1 MILQQYKIVF
11 AGSMGAG
18 KTEAIRSLSDI
29 PVLSTEALN
38 TDQERHSKLETT
50 VGIDYGEVTL
60 EDDLKIGLYGTPGQ
74 SRFDF
79 IWPVICQ
86 GAIGA
91 IILIDHNIENPLTE
105 IESYLET
112 FQNYTDNIAI
122 GITHTDEIKTNR
134 DTSIYKD
141 WLIQQDLYSPL
152 FFIDSRKKEDVLLLL
167 EALITSVE
175 VNHNISV

>member
-29 PVLSTEALN
+29 PVLLTEAFN
-38 TDQERHSKLETT
+38 TDQHSHAKLETT
-50 VGIDYGEVTL
+50 VGIDYGEVSL
-60 EDDLKIGLYGTPGQ
+60 DDGLKIGLYGTPGQ

-79 IWPVICQ
+79 IWPVICR

-91 IILIDHNIENPLTE
+91 VILIDHNAEAPLQE
-105 IESYLET
+105 LESYLET

-122 GITHTDEIKTNR
+122 GITHVDSTLKSTN
-134 DTSIYKD
+134 IYKE
-141 WLIQQDLYSPL
+141 WLLRQELFSPL
-152 FFIDSRKKEDVLLLL
+152 FFIDARKKDDVLLLL

-175 VNHNISV
+175 VNHNIFT

>member
-11 AGSMGAG
+11 AGTMGAG

-29 PVLSTEALN
+29 PVLLTEAFN
-38 TDQERHSKLETT
+38 TDQESHSKMETT

-60 EDDLKIGLYGTPGQ
+60 EDGVKIGLYGTPGQ

-91 IILIDHNIENPLTE
+91 IILIDHNCDAPLQELETF
-105 IESYLET
+105 LET
-112 FQNYTDNIAI
+112 FQNYTDNFAI
-122 GITHTDEIKTNR
+122 GITHVDVNSNR
-134 DTSIYKD
+134 HSLSIYKE
-141 WLIQQDLYSPL
+141 WLIGQDLFCPL
-152 FFIDSRKKEDVLLLL
+152 FFIDARKKKMLCFCLKPLLQL
-167 EALITSVE
+167 
-175 VNHNISV
+175 

>member
-11 AGSMGAG
+11 AGTMGAG

-29 PVLSTEALN
+29 PVLSTEAFN
-38 TDQERHSKLETT
+38 TDNESHTKSETT

-60 EDDLKIGLYGTPGQ
+60 DDGVKIGLYGTPGQ

-79 IWPVICQ
+79 IWPVICR

-91 IILIDHNIENPLTE
+91 IVLIDHNIDNPLE
-105 IESYLET
+105 ELENYLEV

-122 GITHTDEIKTNR
+122 GITHVDISDKS
-134 DTSIYKD
+134 TSIYKD
-141 WLIQQDLYSPL
+141 WLVSHDLYSPL
-152 FFIDSRKKEDVLLLL
+152 FFIDARKKEDVLLLL

-175 VNHNISV
+175 VNHNITT

>member
-1 MILQQYKIVF
+1 MILQQNKIVF

-122 GITHTDEIKTNR
+122 EITHTDEIKTNQ

-175 VNHNISV
+175 VNHNISA

>member
-11 AGSMGAG
+11 AGTMGAG

-29 PVLSTEALN
+29 PVLLTEAFN
-38 TDQERHSKLETT
+38 TDQASHEKMQTT

-60 EDDLKIGLYGTPGQ
+60 EDGVKIGLYGTPGQ

-79 IWPVICQ
+79 IWPVICK

-91 IILIDHNIENPLTE
+91 IILIDHNSEEPLQE
-105 IESYLET
+105 LESYLET

-122 GITHTDEIKTNR
+122 GITHVDDNNSSNSL
-134 DTSIYKD
+134 SIYKE
-141 WLIQQDLYSPL
+141 WLISQDLFSPL
-152 FFIDSRKKEDVLLLL
+152 FFIDARKKDDALLLL
-167 EALITSVE
+167 EALITAVE
-175 VNHNISV
+175 VNHNISA

>member
-18 KTEAIRSLSDI
+18 KTEAIRSLSDV
-29 PVLSTEALN
+29 PVLLTEALN
-38 TDQERHSKLETT
+38 TDQESHSKLETT

-60 EDDLKIGLYGTPGQ
+60 EDGLKIGLYGTPGQ

-91 IILIDHNIENPLTE
+91 IILIDHNVENPLAE

-122 GITHTDEIKTNR
+122 GITHTDEIKNNQ

-167 EALITSVE
+167 EALTTSIE
-175 VNHNISV
+175 VNHNISA

>member
-18 KTEAIRSLSDI
+18 KTEAIRSLSDV
-29 PVLSTEALN
+29 PVLLTEAFN
-38 TDQERHSKLETT
+38 TDQQSHNKMETT

-60 EDDLKIGLYGTPGQ
+60 EDGIKIGLYGTPGQ

-79 IWPVICQ
+79 IWSVICK

-91 IILIDHNIENPLTE
+91 IILIDHTVENP
-105 IESYLET
+105 IEELENYLDT
-112 FQNYTDNIAI
+112 FQNHTDNIAI
-122 GITHTDEIKTNR
+122 GITHTDIDNTKSTL
-134 DTSIYKD
+134 IYKD
-141 WLIQQDLYSPL
+141 WLISQDLYSPL
-152 FFIDSRKKEDVLLLL
+152 FFIDARKKEDVLLLL

-175 VNHNISV
+175 VNHQITA

>member
-1 MILQQYKIVF
+1 MILQEYKIVF
-11 AGSMGAG
+11 AGTMGAG

-38 TDQERHSKLETT
+38 TDHNSHTKMETT

-60 EDDLKIGLYGTPGQ
+60 DDGVKIGLYGTPGQ

-79 IWPVICQ
+79 IWPVICK

-91 IILIDHNIENPLTE
+91 IVLIDHNIDNPIQELEN
-105 IESYLET
+105 YLEV

-122 GITHTDEIKTNR
+122 GITHTDLSSERSTN
-134 DTSIYKD
+134 IYKE
-141 WLIQQDLYSPL
+141 WLISQDLYSPL
-152 FFIDSRKKEDVLLLL
+152 FFVDARKKEDVLLLL

-175 VNHNISV
+175 VNHDITT